1 MQAAVNKEPDP
12 SLYNRPSDLSKKLS
26 QSSKSTLNS
35 FLQKMT
41 SFGGRKIDTQ
51 SEKKFPPNFTI
62 PSDKIDNTEDKPM
75 NQSENVKTNEEKYK
89 EEIPAFLRRQ
99 AN

>member
-1 MQAAVNKEPDP
+1 MLFIVQRITLSGFISSYV
-12 SLYNRPSDLSKKLS
+12 SLYPL
-26 QSSKSTLNS
+26 
-35 FLQKMT
+35 
-41 SFGGRKIDTQ
+41 

-62 PSDKIDNTEDKPM
+62 PTDKIANTEDKFI
-75 NQSENVKTNEEKYK
+75 NQSENTKTNEENYK